1 MADDGAIY
9 AGRVSH
15 KRLRPKPHALNYGV
29 FALLLDVDR
38 IDALAERL
46 RFFSRNR
53 INVLSFYDRD
63 HGAGD
68 GSSVGDIARRSLE
81 SAGLAHEGRKIHL
94 LTYPR
99 VLGYVFN
106 PLSVYYVFA
115 PTGELESLVYEVS
128 NTFGE
133 RKSYVLSAGAAQT
146 GGVFAQSCAK
156 EMFVSPFAS
165 ARGRYSF
172 RVAPPDDG
180 AVVAVLFSDADGAL
194 IKTLFKAQRKDLTDG
209 QIVRHAARFP
219 LLTLKIIAAIH
230 YEALKLWLKG
240 VPLTARHASP
250 RYSTTPLAAQSTLVN
265 QKRG

>member
-15 KRLRPKPHALNYGV
+15 KRLRPKPHALDYGV

-53 INVLSFYDRD
+53 FNVLSFYDRD
-63 HGAGD
+63 HGSGD
-68 GSSVGDIARRSLE
+68 GLCVSEIARRSLE
-81 SAGLAHEGRKIHL
+81 SAGLAHEGRKIQL

-133 RKSYVLSAGAAQT
+133 RKSYVLRAGEALN
-146 GGVFAQSCAK
+146 GVFAQSCAK

-165 ARGRYSF
+165 GRGRYSF
-172 RVAPPDDG
+172 RVAPPDGG

-250 RYSTTPLAAQSTLVN
+250 RYSTTPLAAQPTLVD